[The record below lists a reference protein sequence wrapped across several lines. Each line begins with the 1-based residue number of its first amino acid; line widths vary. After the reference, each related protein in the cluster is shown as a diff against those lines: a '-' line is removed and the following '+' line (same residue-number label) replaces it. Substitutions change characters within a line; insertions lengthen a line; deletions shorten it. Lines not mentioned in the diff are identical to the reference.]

1 MYNQNYQEY
10 VTRVKAIVEKSQ
22 EDIGDDGDEEMKDD
36 NWTWFKIQMSPAA
49 KDLVNLKEIILLY
62 LLRIGIVAKVGK
74 KHLQY

>member
-36 NWTWFKIQMSPAA
+36 NWTWFKIQMSPVA